1 MKHRIRTDLIFEK
14 KADADEVWAAMKKY
28 LKNKDI
34 RNIAEEKSYIDYH
47 ECRHEE
53 GEPCIP
59 IEHFEK
65 E

>member
-1 MKHRIRTDLIFEK
+1 MKYRIRTDLIFENK
-14 KADADEVWAAMKKY
+14 SEADEVWSRLKAY

-53 GEPCIP
+53 GEACKP